1 MPQNQSISKIY
12 SRRRIRKFKP
22 RKYNW
27 HNHKNGVKKSK
38 IGLLFTICIIALVVY
53 IVMTKS
59 VEPVFNK
66 ICSNEA
72 RSIATKI
79 INDESNK
86 VLEDYTYNDLYTI
99 QSDSSR

>member
-1 MPQNQSISKIY
+1 
-12 SRRRIRKFKP
+12 
-22 RKYNW
+22 
-27 HNHKNGVKKSK
+27 
-38 IGLLFTICIIALVVY
+38 
-53 IVMTKS
+53 MTKS